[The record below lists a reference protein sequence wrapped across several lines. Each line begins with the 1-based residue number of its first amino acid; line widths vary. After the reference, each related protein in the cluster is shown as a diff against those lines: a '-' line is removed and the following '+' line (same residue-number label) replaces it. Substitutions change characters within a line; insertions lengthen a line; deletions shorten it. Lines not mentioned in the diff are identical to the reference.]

1 MKFTEISDIDVEP
14 GALTEWR
21 PWCGPDGSRW
31 RTDERPPSY
40 IQEEHVRNRLAGQ
53 RKGRASPSWLATVF
67 DLPGRLDAAAFRTA
81 LLTWIDQHETL
92 RSGLRVEGDHI
103 SRVTLD
109 KGAVELR
116 GTPVGEYS
124 SGAELA
130 ERIES
135 FFDRETDPLAWPSYG
150 CATISRAGSTTV
162 CLGFDHSNVDG
173 YSILLIAQEI
183 RWLYAA
189 AVVGSQ
195 PDPTDVGSYIDFSHI
210 ERAGAAEVDADHA
223 AVVRWRDFLIEN
235 GWKLPE
241 FPVPSYLGGDAHT
254 DSPGCVVHG
263 TNGSNGGNGSNAD
276 SVGGPCDGLCDDM
289 SVPQFSGDDLIL
301 DADQASAFDAACREH
316 GGSPLAGILTCLG
329 MAGRESLDQDEF
341 RALTIF
347 HTRNHPKWARS
358 LGWYVG
364 LAPVH
369 FPVAGPGTFPKVMAG
384 AKDAVKAAKP
394 LSEVPFARVVELL
407 GARLEPR
414 FVVSYVDMRLTPG
427 ARYWKEWRMHTV
439 RSRSHHP
446 HEVYLWINRG
456 FDGTRLS
463 YRYPAIGPRAS
474 ATRLYIDRAAAEMR
488 RVAAGGD
495 LTESPRPAAGVP
507 PVAVDME
514 AASC

>member
-1 MKFTEISDIDVEP
+1 MATGGQMKFTEISDIDVEP

-21 PWCGPDGSRW
+21 PWGGPDGSRW

-40 IQEEHVRNRLAGQ
+40 VQEAHVRGRLAGVS
-53 RKGRASPSWLATVF
+53 RGRASPSWLATVF
-67 DLPGRLDAAAFRTA
+67 DLPGRLDPEAFRTA

-92 RSGLRVEGDHI
+92 RSGLRVDGDRI
-103 SRVTLD
+103 TRVTLA
-109 KGAVELR
+109 KGEVELC
-116 GTPVGEYS
+116 GTPVGDYTDT
-124 SGAELA
+124 AQLT
-130 ERIES
+130 ERLES
-135 FFDRETDPLAWPSYG
+135 FFDRETDPLAWPAYA

-189 AVVGSQ
+189 AVVGSR
-195 PDPTDVGSYIDFSHI
+195 PDPTDVGSYLDFSHI
-210 ERAGAAEVDADHA
+210 ERSAAAEVDSDHE
-223 AVVRWRDFLIEN
+223 AVTRWRDFLAAN

-241 FPVPSYLGGDAHT
+241 FPAARLVEGG
-254 DSPGCVVHG
+254 VE
-263 TNGSNGGNGSNAD
+263 GGYEDYAD
-276 SVGGPCDGLCDDM
+276 YDDPALYDDM
-289 SVPQFSGDDLIL
+289 TAPQLSGDELIL
-301 DADQASAFDAACREH
+301 DAEQATAFDAACRKS

-329 MAGRESLDQDEF
+329 LAGRESLGQDEF

-369 FPVAGPGTFPKVMAG
+369 FPVAGPDTFPKVLTG
-384 AKDAVKAAKP
+384 AADAVKAAKP

-407 GARLEPR
+407 GAELEPR

-427 ARYWKEWRMHTV
+427 ARYWKEWRMHTL

-456 FDGTRLS
+456 FDGTRVS
-463 YRYPAIGPRAS
+463 FRYPAVGNRAT
-474 ATRLYIDRAAAEMR
+474 AARLYIDNAAAQMK
-488 RVAAGGD
+488 RVADGGE
-495 LTESPRPAAGVP
+495 LTASPQPAAGAH
-507 PVAVDME
+507 PVTADME